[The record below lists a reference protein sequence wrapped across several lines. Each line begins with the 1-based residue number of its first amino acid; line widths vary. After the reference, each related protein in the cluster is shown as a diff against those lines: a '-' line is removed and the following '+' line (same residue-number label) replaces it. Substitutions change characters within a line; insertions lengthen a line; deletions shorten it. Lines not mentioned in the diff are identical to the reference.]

1 MRILL
6 TVHQFFPKHHSGT
19 EVLTRDTGLEMLG
32 RGHEVHVLTT
42 DPSAHRAS
50 GGLGHRDYDY
60 RGLKVHCLELPRPR
74 REDPP
79 VFFREEYRNELV
91 AEHVRGY
98 VQQLR
103 PDVVHMF
110 HLVYLSG
117 AVIGV
122 FRELGVPMVYTTTD
136 FWPICLRGTL
146 AKPSGELSSGPD
158 EISSNCLECRTVE
171 RILPPYKPPEPE
183 RKQEFYREVAERAL
197 AGRRNE
203 HPNMAAVRTTVAR
216 TPYLRE
222 RFNRMDAILA
232 PTEFMRT
239 MLIGNGIDPELV
251 SVSPYGMDVSGL
263 RGARVAA
270 PQPDSLRIGYIGAIR
285 RWKGLDVLLRALGK
299 LPKDG
304 GTTLRICGDLRGDPK
319 YTREVYDLAGGD
331 PRVNF
336 AGLFPNEEMGAELG
350 KIDVLV
356 VPSVWYENAPL
367 VIYSAL
373 AAGVPVV
380 ATNLG
385 GMAGLIQH
393 ERNGLLFEPG
403 DPEDLASQLRRL
415 AKDPNLLAEL
425 GRNGG
430 GVRGV
435 EDSVNEMLELYGRL
449 DERPRTAGEIPKDA
463 GYNQL
468 SSKAST
474 RED

>member
-1 MRILL
+1 MKLLL
-6 TVHQFFPKHHSGT
+6 TAHQFFPKHHSGT
-19 EVLTRDTGLEMLG
+19 EVLTRDTGLEILG

-42 DPSAHRAS
+42 DPSAHRES

-79 VFFREEYRNELV
+79 AFFREEFRNDLV

-98 VQQLR
+98 VRSLR
-103 PDVVHMF
+103 PDVIHMF

-122 FRELGVPMVYTTTD
+122 FRELGVPMVYTCTD

-146 AKPSGELSSGPD
+146 AKPSGELSTGPD
-158 EISSNCLECRTVE
+158 EISSNCLECRTIE

-183 RKQEFYREVAERAL
+183 KKQEFYQGVAERAL
-197 AGRRNE
+197 AGRGDE
-203 HPNMAAVRTTVAR
+203 HTNMAAVRATVAR

-232 PTEFMRT
+232 PTEFMRG
-239 MLIGNGIDPELV
+239 MLAGNGINPELV

-263 RGARVAA
+263 QGARTTR
-270 PQPDSLRIGYIGAIR
+270 SERGTLRIGYIGAIR
-285 RWKGLDVLLRALGK
+285 RWKGLDVLLKAFGK
-299 LPKDG
+299 LPEERG
-304 GTTLRICGDLRGDPK
+304 ITLRICGDLRGDPG
-319 YTREVYDLAGGD
+319 YTEEVYGLAGGD
-331 PRVNF
+331 TRVNF
-336 AGLFPNEEMGAELG
+336 AGVFPNEKMADELG

-373 AAGVPVV
+373 AAGIPVV

-385 GMAGLIQH
+385 GMAGLIRH
-393 ERNGLLFEPG
+393 EHNGLLFEPA
-403 DPEDLASQLRRL
+403 DPEDLARQLRRL
-415 AKDPNLLAEL
+415 AEDPHLLVGLEE
-425 GRNGG
+425 NGG
-430 GVRGV
+430 DVRGV
-435 EDSVNEMLELYGRL
+435 EDSVDEMLELYERL
-449 DERPRTAGEIPKDA
+449 RVVGDKPKKG
-463 GYNQL
+463 GYNQP
-468 SSKAST
+468 SPKASR